1 MGRSSSK
8 REEIYAFLKDYIA
21 SHGYPPTTREIMAGV
36 GLRSTASVHYHLSEL
51 NRSGAIEMDGGKNRA
66 ISLGAEAAP
75 QGVPLVGVV
84 TAGQPILAVEN
95 IEGYVPWEAEAGC
108 FALRVRGDSM
118 IEAGIFD
125 GDKVVGLMTYGGQSK
140 YNGRDLDSACRLKFA
155 NLLCMYGCP
164 GFDTYGPFKFVGGM
178 NKDRPNQED
187 IDGAVAFYDRLV
199 DDYGEIIIE
208 ERIKRDKQDAF
219 NAAHPAGGL
228 LTNIKRTAKK
238 IANRGKMKDGANAP
252 AAGQQEAAHAHDAA
266 DSVPS
271 QAPEAAQNGNSDPSG
286 SAEE

>member
-51 NRSGAIEMDGGKNRA
+51 SRSGAIEMDGGKNRA

-75 QGVPLVGVV
+75 QGVPLIGVV

-125 GDKVVGLMTYGGQSK
+125 GDKVV
-140 YNGRDLDSACRLKFA
+140 
-155 NLLCMYGCP
+155 
-164 GFDTYGPFKFVGGM
+164 V
-178 NKDRPNQED
+178 RPQQTAEN
-187 IDGAVAFYDRLV
+187 
-199 DDYGEIIIE
+199 GEIGSVSE
-208 ERIKRDKQDAF
+208 LLL
-219 NAAHPAGGL
+219 GL
-228 LTNIKRTAKK
+228 LRIRALEILHYNILLLILILCHLK
-238 IANRGKMKDGANAP
+238 ILQKYC
-252 AAGQQEAAHAHDAA
+252 
-266 DSVPS
+266 
-271 QAPEAAQNGNSDPSG
+271 
-286 SAEE
+286 

>member
-51 NRSGAIEMDGGKNRA
+51 SRSGAIEMDGGKNRA

-125 GDKVVGLMTYGGQSK
+125 GDKVVVRPQQTAETVRSSWRCSATRRQS
-140 YNGRDLDSACRLKFA
+140 SAC
-155 NLLCMYGCP
+155 
-164 GFDTYGPFKFVGGM
+164 VG
-178 NKDRPNQED
+178 
-187 IDGAVAFYDRLV
+187 
-199 DDYGEIIIE
+199 
-208 ERIKRDKQDAF
+208 
-219 NAAHPAGGL
+219 AAA
-228 LTNIKRTAKK
+228 R
-238 IANRGKMKDGANAP
+238 
-252 AAGQQEAAHAHDAA
+252 
-266 DSVPS
+266 
-271 QAPEAAQNGNSDPSG
+271 SG
-286 SAEE
+286 SCRRTPPTTPSTAARRRSSARSRPSFGNTEQKADPRARFFAYRLM

>member
-51 NRSGAIEMDGGKNRA
+51 SRSGAIEMDGGKNRA

-75 QGVPLVGVV
+75 QGVPLIGVV

-118 IEAGIFD
+118 IEIGIND
-125 GDKVVGLMTYGGQSK
+125 GDYVAVKEQPTCNNGDIVVAIVDDGATVKRFYKEKGHVRLQPENSSMEPIIVRENVSIAGKVVAVF
-140 YNGRDLDSACRLKFA
+140 RRL
-155 NLLCMYGCP
+155 
-164 GFDTYGPFKFVGGM
+164 
-178 NKDRPNQED
+178 
-187 IDGAVAFYDRLV
+187 
-199 DDYGEIIIE
+199 
-208 ERIKRDKQDAF
+208 
-219 NAAHPAGGL
+219 
-228 LTNIKRTAKK
+228 
-238 IANRGKMKDGANAP
+238 
-252 AAGQQEAAHAHDAA
+252 
-266 DSVPS
+266 
-271 QAPEAAQNGNSDPSG
+271 
-286 SAEE
+286 

>member
-51 NRSGAIEMDGGKNRA
+51 SRSGAIEMDGGKNRA

-75 QGVPLVGVV
+75 QGVPLIGVV

-125 GDKVVGLMTYGGQSK
+125 GDKVVVRPQQTAEIVVVDAAPPIRRQEVHLHPLQPVQGPQHGVVLAVSGQHMVTGGEQPVDGDVQGLGGVAGEHHPLRSGAAQQP
-140 YNGRDLDSACRLKFA
+140 GQ
-155 NLLCMYGCP
+155 LL
-164 GFDTYGPFKFVGGM
+164 T
-178 NKDRPNQED
+178 
-187 IDGAVAFYDRLV
+187 GAV
-199 DDYGEIIIE
+199 DD
-208 ERIKRDKQDAF
+208 
-219 NAAHPAGGL
+219 P
-228 LTNIKRTAKK
+228 
-238 IANRGKMKDGANAP
+238 
-252 AAGQQEAAHAHDAA
+252 
-266 DSVPS
+266 
-271 QAPEAAQNGNSDPSG
+271 
-286 SAEE
+286 

>member
-125 GDKVVGLMTYGGQSK
+125 GDKVVVRPQQTAE
-140 YNGRDLDSACRLKFA
+140 NGEIVVAL
-155 NLLCMYGCP
+155 
-164 GFDTYGPFKFVGGM
+164 
-178 NKDRPNQED
+178 
-187 IDGAVAFYDRLV
+187 IDGEDTT
-199 DDYGEIIIE
+199 
-208 ERIKRDKQDAF
+208 IKRF
-219 NAAHPAGGL
+219 YREEN
-228 LTNIKRTAKK
+228 K
-238 IANRGKMKDGANAP
+238 IRLQPENDDFAPMYFSDVQILGK
-252 AAGQQEAAHAHDAA
+252 
-266 DSVPS
+266 VV
-271 QAPEAAQNGNSDPSG
+271 G
-286 SAEE
+286 SIRRF

>member
-75 QGVPLVGVV
+75 QGVPLIGVV

-118 IEAGIFD
+118 IEAG
-125 GDKVVGLMTYGGQSK
+125 G
-140 YNGRDLDSACRLKFA
+140 DSATVKRLRRR
-155 NLLCMYGCP
+155 
-164 GFDTYGPFKFVGGM
+164 GGEVWLM
-178 NKDRPNQED
+178 PENPAYDP
-187 IDGAVAFYDRLV
+187 IDGREAQILGKVKAVIREY
-199 DDYGEIIIE
+199 
-208 ERIKRDKQDAF
+208 
-219 NAAHPAGGL
+219 
-228 LTNIKRTAKK
+228 
-238 IANRGKMKDGANAP
+238 
-252 AAGQQEAAHAHDAA
+252 
-266 DSVPS
+266 
-271 QAPEAAQNGNSDPSG
+271 
-286 SAEE
+286 

>member
-51 NRSGAIEMDGGKNRA
+51 SRSGAIEMDGGKNRA

-75 QGVPLVGVV
+75 QGVPLIGVV

-125 GDKVVGLMTYGGQSK
+125 GDKVVVRPQQTAE
-140 YNGRDLDSACRLKFA
+140 NG
-155 NLLCMYGCP
+155 
-164 GFDTYGPFKFVGGM
+164 
-178 NKDRPNQED
+178 
-187 IDGAVAFYDRLV
+187 
-199 DDYGEIIIE
+199 
-208 ERIKRDKQDAF
+208 
-219 NAAHPAGGL
+219 
-228 LTNIKRTAKK
+228 
-238 IANRGKMKDGANAP
+238 
-252 AAGQQEAAHAHDAA
+252 
-266 DSVPS
+266 
-271 QAPEAAQNGNSDPSG
+271 
-286 SAEE
+286 

>member
-51 NRSGAIEMDGGKNRA
+51 SRSGAIEMDGGKNRA

-125 GDKVVGLMTYGGQSK
+125 GDKVV
-140 YNGRDLDSACRLKFA
+140 
-155 NLLCMYGCP
+155 
-164 GFDTYGPFKFVGGM
+164 V
-178 NKDRPNQED
+178 RPQQTAEN
-187 IDGAVAFYDRLV
+187 
-199 DDYGEIIIE
+199 GEIVVGMIGDEATVKRFYKEKGTFRLQPENPDFEPIISDE
-208 ERIKRDKQDAF
+208 ITILGKV
-219 NAAHPAGGL
+219 
-228 LTNIKRTAKK
+228 
-238 IANRGKMKDGANAP
+238 IAVIRYY
-252 AAGQQEAAHAHDAA
+252 
-266 DSVPS
+266 
-271 QAPEAAQNGNSDPSG
+271 
-286 SAEE
+286 